1 MTGGPSTPCADVEGR
16 SLEEALKAGPLPNRR
31 AALLMEQVARA
42 VDAIHE
48 RGVLHRDLKPANILI
63 DAPGRPYVTD
73 FGLAKWSEAAESLTQ
88 TGEML
93 GSAQYVSPEQAEDS
107 SKVSAAA
114 DVYGLG
120 ATLYALLTG
129 QPPFRGA
136 TVVEVLHQVKYR
148 EPTPPRRL
156 NPAVDRDLNTIVLRC
171 LEKEPGRRFRSAA
184 AMADEL
190 RRYLDGR
197 PILSRPVGPPGRLW
211 RWARRNPTVAA
222 LCAAVVVLVSAAGAL
237 GWAYWL
243 ASKAPGNVG
252 GPVLSSSPGP
262 ADRQDDEPDYVEDMR
277 RAQGHI
283 NGSELPAARALLAK
297 WGPKGG
303 GKTDRRGWEWYFLDA
318 QCRELAVLRAR
329 ARRPGAGGG
338 LESGRR
344 AAGFGGRTG
353 NRQDLGRDGQQASG
367 FVPGQGWRRPGAGV
381 EPDGKYLAA
390 AGEGAPQLW
399 ETATG
404 KEWRSLRP
412 ADKPRPVGLSGPR
425 PTALIW
431 SPSPSKPKLAVADTA
446 GEIQVWDLSAGDDP
460 LVLHAHDGAVYS
472 AAWGPDG
479 SRLASVGA
487 GLVDGPAGGLI
498 KKVVGGLVKV
508 WDLTTGKALP
518 TPAGA
523 GLPGEG
529 CALNWSEDGKRVN
542 VISEAGEILMLD
554 VDPPAAAPT
563 RKLVPRDAG
572 VNISATSRRFVWGPG
587 CKLLASVELFRDDL
601 TIWDAATGKE
611 GFSIRASGNPNPL
624 TQPGDKCPP
633 AWDRSGRQLAVG
645 DKDGLIQAWRIGPS
659 RRAVRDPIRNASR
672 LFSWS
677 FDGRCIYGA
686 PDCYA
691 AEIAKFQQAPPGGFV
706 LPPPPGEQIGPQIQ
720 AWDAVTGEA
729 APKFG
734 SVKQDSPD
742 VVNALA
748 ESPDGKW
755 LAFVTARRFPSTLAD
770 GPGRVARPPGTA
782 ARSRA
787 SANTPK
793 QTGQRGRP
801 RPVLEPDGKRLAY
814 STERQTTIR
823 LWDPDTRK
831 VVQELMGTGSRCGRW
846 FGVRTASAS
855 PRRAT
860 AVRSRSGTY
869 PAARRFPIS
878 RTSSNVNNQGSSA
891 RRFIGAASFHAVLA
905 PRRKAAPWPP
915 RMRRSE
921 SGTWTRT
928 RSLLPCTSGRARM
941 TFKTWYVR
949 RPGARTVGAWPPP
962 ARTGPSSSGT
972 RRRGRNCSRCRRP
985 PPLSSP
991 YPIT

>member
-1 MTGGPSTPCADVEGR
+1 M
-16 SLEEALKAGPLPNRR
+16 
-31 AALLMEQVARA
+31 Q
-42 VDAIHE
+42 
-48 RGVLHRDLKPANILI
+48 
-63 DAPGRPYVTD
+63 
-73 FGLAKWSEAAESLTQ
+73 
-88 TGEML
+88 
-93 GSAQYVSPEQAEDS
+93 
-107 SKVSAAA
+107 
-114 DVYGLG
+114 
-120 ATLYALLTG
+120 
-129 QPPFRGA
+129 
-136 TVVEVLHQVKYR
+136 
-148 EPTPPRRL
+148 
-156 NPAVDRDLNTIVLRC
+156 
-171 LEKEPGRRFRSAA
+171 
-184 AMADEL
+184 
-190 RRYLDGR
+190 
-197 PILSRPVGPPGRLW
+197 
-211 RWARRNPTVAA
+211 
-222 LCAAVVVLVSAAGAL
+222 
-237 GWAYWL
+237 
-243 ASKAPGNVG
+243 
-252 GPVLSSSPGP
+252 
-262 ADRQDDEPDYVEDMR
+262 
-277 RAQGHI
+277 
-283 NGSELPAARALLAK
+283 
-297 WGPKGG
+297 
-303 GKTDRRGWEWYFLDA
+303 
-318 QCRELAVLRAR
+318 
-329 ARRPGAGGG
+329 
-338 LESGRR
+338 
-344 AAGFGGRTG
+344 
-353 NRQDLGRDGQQASG
+353 
-367 FVPGQGWRRPGAGV
+367 
-381 EPDGKYLAA
+381 PDGKYLAA
-390 AGEGAPQLW
+390 AGEGAPAAW

-755 LAFVTARRFPSTLAD
+755 LAFVTRAGSLQLWP
-770 GPGRVARPPGTA
+770 TA
-782 ARSRA
+782 QGGS
-787 SANTPK
+787 
-793 QTGQRGRP
+793 
-801 RPVLEPDGKRLAY
+801 PVLLEPPPAAAPPPIPLNKPDNGGGLILCWSPDGKRLAY

-831 VVQELMGTGSRCGRW
+831 VVQELDGNGEPLRSVVWSSDGKCL
-846 FGVRTASAS
+846 ASAGD
-855 PRRAT
+855 
-860 AVRSRSGTY
+860 SGTVKVWDVPSGKAISNFTY
-869 PAARRFPIS
+869 FVKREQPGVVGPTIHWGSAPSMLSWRPDGKQLAVAAEDETIRIRDVDANQELAALHERPRANDFQDLVCAAAWSPDGKRLAAASPDGTIQLWDTATWTELLTLPPAPAALVAVP
-878 RTSSNVNNQGSSA
+878 NNLMG
-891 RRFIGAASFHAVLA
+891 FGGALAWSPDGRQLGYFRGVAVTIWDA
-905 PRRKAAPWPP
+905 TPEEGKPER
-915 RMRRSE
+915 
-921 SGTWTRT
+921 
-928 RSLLPCTSGRARM
+928 
-941 TFKTWYVR
+941 
-949 RPGARTVGAWPPP
+949 
-962 ARTGPSSSGT
+962 
-972 RRRGRNCSRCRRP
+972 
-985 PPLSSP
+985 
-991 YPIT
+991 

>member
-1 MTGGPSTPCADVEGR
+1 M
-16 SLEEALKAGPLPNRR
+16 
-31 AALLMEQVARA
+31 
-42 VDAIHE
+42 
-48 RGVLHRDLKPANILI
+48 
-63 DAPGRPYVTD
+63 
-73 FGLAKWSEAAESLTQ
+73 
-88 TGEML
+88 
-93 GSAQYVSPEQAEDS
+93 
-107 SKVSAAA
+107 
-114 DVYGLG
+114 
-120 ATLYALLTG
+120 
-129 QPPFRGA
+129 
-136 TVVEVLHQVKYR
+136 
-148 EPTPPRRL
+148 
-156 NPAVDRDLNTIVLRC
+156 
-171 LEKEPGRRFRSAA
+171 
-184 AMADEL
+184 
-190 RRYLDGR
+190 
-197 PILSRPVGPPGRLW
+197 
-211 RWARRNPTVAA
+211 
-222 LCAAVVVLVSAAGAL
+222 
-237 GWAYWL
+237 
-243 ASKAPGNVG
+243 
-252 GPVLSSSPGP
+252 
-262 ADRQDDEPDYVEDMR
+262 
-277 RAQGHI
+277 
-283 NGSELPAARALLAK
+283 LAK

-318 QCRELAVLRAR
+318 QCRELRFSVRGHEGPVQAAAWSPDGEQLASADAQGIVKIWDVTDNKQVASFQ
-329 ARRPGAGGG
+329 AKAGGV
-338 LESGRR
+338 R
-344 AAGFGGRTG
+344 ALAW
-353 NRQDLGRDGQQASG
+353 S
-367 FVPGQGWRRPGAGV
+367 
-381 EPDGKYLAA
+381 PDGKYLAA

-542 VISEAGEILMLD
+542 VISEAGEILVLE

-572 VNISATSRRFVWGPG
+572 VNISATPRRFVWGPG

-677 FDGRCIYGA
+677 FDGRRIYGA

-720 AWDAVTGEA
+720 AWDAITGEA

-755 LAFVTARRFPSTLAD
+755 LAFVTLRRFPPTQAD

-782 ARSRA
+782 ARGRA

-793 QTGQRGRP
+793 QTGQRARP
-801 RPVLEPDGKRLAY
+801 HPVLEPR
-814 STERQTTIR
+814 RQTTG
-823 LWDPDTRK
+823 LLDGAPDDHPP
-831 VVQELMGTGSRCGRW
+831 VGSRHAQGRAGARW
-846 FGVRTASAS
+846 ERG
-855 PRRAT
+855 
-860 AVRSRSGTY
+860 AV
-869 PAARRFPIS
+869 
-878 RTSSNVNNQGSSA
+878 
-891 RRFIGAASFHAVLA
+891 AVGGLEPGRQA
-905 PRRKAAPWPP
+905 PRLGG
-915 RMRRSE
+915 RRWY
-921 SGTWTRT
+921 GQGLGRT
-928 RSLLPCTSGRARM
+928 QR
-941 TFKTWYVR
+941 
-949 RPGARTVGAWPPP
+949 
-962 ARTGPSSSGT
+962 
-972 RRRGRNCSRCRRP
+972 
-985 PPLSSP
+985 
-991 YPIT
+991 